1 MKYSLVAVLIIAA
14 ICSSA
19 LASPRRARMA
29 QSESDSTTTA
39 ADATTAAA
47 AQDVTMADQET
58 LSPSTEAPVQA
69 EAEQAVE
76 YKETEQSAAAAAAA
90 AAEEEKTEAQ
100 ETNPVEPVPEDEPRA
115 VETVVPNVEE
125 EDAQSYATPAET
137 VQETQHPE
145 TDHME
150 KKNESVSESQLNDE
164 QNAESFLNLLSGGL
178 QHVKRAISELQLK
191 VENFFTSPSAVEK
204 PGEED
209 KQ

>member
-1 MKYSLVAVLIIAA
+1 
-14 ICSSA
+14 
-19 LASPRRARMA
+19 
-29 QSESDSTTTA
+29 
-39 ADATTAAA
+39 
-47 AQDVTMADQET
+47 MADQET
-58 LSPSTEAPVQA
+58 VSPSTEAPVQA
-69 EAEQAVE
+69 EAVQAVE

-90 AAEEEKTEAQ
+90 AEGAAAAEEEKTEAQ
-100 ETNPVEPVPEDEPRA
+100 ETNPVEPIPEDEPRA

-125 EDAQSYATPAET
+125 EDAQSYAKPAET

-145 TDHME
+145 TDHVE

-204 PGEED
+204 LGE
-209 KQ
+209 